1 MTKKVMFSFSL
12 ALALVLSGTGCR
24 SKPDT
29 TTPSDPSLADPG
41 ARKKPKDPK
50 DEPQT
55 KECPPGQTTSS
66 SDPDVCVTSPEP
78 AKPDPDD
85 SER

>member
-24 SKPDT
+24 SKQDPAS
-29 TTPSDPSLADPG
+29 PSDPSLADPG
-41 ARKKPKDPK
+41 GRKKPKDPR

-55 KECPPGQTTSS
+55 KECPPGQPNS

-78 AKPDPDD
+78 VKPDPDD
-85 SER
+85 SSER